1 MMKTLTVSNVAVAGR
16 LGLDA
21 VDSKPIELRWDADE
35 DDFRTVIRAVY
46 RQVLGNDYVMESE
59 RLSSAESLLCQGNL
73 TVRGLVRAI
82 AKSELY
88 KKKFFYPNSN
98 QRFVELNFKHL
109 LGRPPYDEQ
118 EWAYH
123 TSLCEKQ
130 GVDAEIDTYLDSD
143 EYVRKFGEN
152 IVPYYTGFQVGAGAQ
167 TTNFTRMFQL
177 YRGYGTSDRSQVG
190 GQEPRL
196 TWELGKNEASS
207 IVMPSNMT
215 ENGTPR
221 TPKSAFGGV
230 GNQGARMFRVEV
242 SGQVGQQIRPVIRYS
257 NNAYLVPYEQLSQRL
272 QQIVRQGG
280 KIVSVRPA

>member
-1 MMKTLTVSNVAVAGR
+1 MKTLTVSNLAVAGR
-16 LGLDA
+16 LGLDS
-21 VDSKPIELRWDADE
+21 VDREPIELRGNAD
-35 DDFRTVIRAVY
+35 DDDMTTVIRAVY

-59 RLSSAESLLCQGNL
+59 RLTSAESLLRQGNL
-73 TVRGLVRAI
+73 TVRGLVRVI

-88 KKKFFYPNSN
+88 KQKFFYCNSN

-109 LGRPPYDEQ
+109 LGRPPYNEA

-123 TSLCEKQ
+123 TSLCEEQ
-130 GVDAEIDTYLDSD
+130 GVDMEIDSYLDSD
-143 EYVRKFGEN
+143 EYIAKFGEN
-152 IVPYYTGFQVGAGAQ
+152 IVPYYIGFQVGAGVQ

-177 YRGYGTSDRSQVG
+177 YRGYATSDRAQAG
-190 GQEPRL
+190 GREPRL

-207 IVMPSNMT
+207 IVTPASST
-215 ENGTPR
+215 EEGVPR
-221 TPKSAFGGV
+221 TPKTSFGGI

-242 SGQVGQQIRPVIRYS
+242 SSQVGQQLRPVIRYS

>member
-1 MMKTLTVSNVAVAGR
+1 MKTLTVSNLDAAGR
-16 LGLDA
+16 LGLDSI
-21 VDSKPIELRWDADE
+21 DSKPIELRWDADE

-59 RLSSAESLLCQGNL
+59 RLSSAESLLYQGNL

-82 AKSELY
+82 AKSDLY

-130 GVDAEIDTYLDSD
+130 GVDAEIDSYLDSD

-152 IVPYYTGFQVGAGAQ
+152 IVPYYTGFQVGLGAQ

-177 YRGYGTSDRSQVG
+177 YRGYSTSDRAQAG
-190 GQEPRL
+190 GREPRL

-207 IVMPSNMT
+207 IVMPSTTT
-215 ENGTPR
+215 EKGTPR
-221 TPKSAFGGV
+221 TPKLAFGGI

-242 SGQVGQQIRPVIRYS
+242 SGQVGQQLRPVIRYS